1 MKERSPFNYP
11 EFLRDVARIAVPVA
25 LQHLL
30 TTTGSMIDT
39 VMLGRLGENM
49 VGAVGLCAQF
59 SSLMFSSYWGFIGGG
74 MLFMSQYWGA
84 KDENGLRKAYGIT
97 LTLCALVGMLFS
109 LLAVAAPGAVLSLYT
124 DKDVIR
130 DIGIRYL
137 RVAGMSYILQCLA
150 VAMSTLLRSTH
161 RVKLPLCAGI
171 ASVCTN
177 CVCNY
182 VLIFGVFGAPR
193 MGVVGAAWGTVI
205 AQAVNLV
212 IIIVYGICGKVPFLL
227 EFRKI
232 FHFEWGFINEFFRK
246 CFPIL
251 MNEMAMGISTML
263 INIVLGRQSAPA
275 IAAVAVYRTI
285 EGLCIAFF
293 GGFAS
298 AAAIIIG
305 NEVGAGHHEEAYRKA
320 FRIVYLTSAVIAVVG
335 LAVMALH
342 GPLFTA
348 MGLSGESFA
357 VCTFLC
363 GYYCLIAVIRM
374 GNWQQNDLFRAGGD
388 PAFGSM
394 MEITFMFLMVIPLVY
409 LSHFVFHAPFK
420 VVFLCVY
427 SDEIIRYVI
436 MQGRLYSGKWIQ
448 PVSEAGLA
456 TIGEFRKAHHIS
468 YR

>member
-1 MKERSPFNYP
+1 MKERPPFNYP
-11 EFLRDVARIAVPVA
+11 EFIRDVARIAVPVA

-39 VMLGRLGENM
+39 VMLGRLGENT

-97 LTLCALVGMLFS
+97 LTLCALVGLLFS
-109 LLAVAAPGAVLSLYT
+109 FLAVAAPGAVLSLYT
-124 DKDVIR
+124 DKEVIR
-130 DIGIRYL
+130 EIGIRYL
-137 RVAGMSYILQCLA
+137 RVAGMAYILQCLA

-161 RVKLPLCAGI
+161 RVKLPLYAGI

-182 VLIFGVFGAPR
+182 ILIFGAFGAPK

-205 AQAVNLV
+205 AQALNLF

-232 FHFEWGFINEFFRK
+232 FHFEWEFIKEFFRK

-251 MNEMAMGISTML
+251 INEMAMGISTML

-293 GGFAS
+293 GGFFYS
-298 AAAIIIG
+298 NKERYIVVQKCTNIYRILFTRENICAII
-305 NEVGAGHHEEAYRKA
+305 
-320 FRIVYLTSAVIAVVG
+320 
-335 LAVMALH
+335 
-342 GPLFTA
+342 
-348 MGLSGESFA
+348 
-357 VCTFLC
+357 
-363 GYYCLIAVIRM
+363 
-374 GNWQQNDLFRAGGD
+374 
-388 PAFGSM
+388 
-394 MEITFMFLMVIPLVY
+394 
-409 LSHFVFHAPFK
+409 
-420 VVFLCVY
+420 
-427 SDEIIRYVI
+427 YV
-436 MQGRLYSGKWIQ
+436 
-448 PVSEAGLA
+448 
-456 TIGEFRKAHHIS
+456 
-468 YR
+468 